1 MSKKHRGILEI
12 TKKRLKETPVKKYIV
27 ELTAAQRKELLHM
40 IATGKAS
47 ARELT
52 HARILLKADQGPEG
66 PSWSDRQIQ
75 EALEI
80 SASTV
85 ARVRMRCAERGV
97 QEAILPAKAS
107 AMRQRRLDG
116 SQEAYLIAMVC
127 GTPPEG
133 SARWTLRLLA
143 EQLVELGYVETVS
156 HETVRQVL
164 LANELKPW
172 IKKQWCIPTAPDAE
186 FVYHMEDILH
196 VYTRP
201 YDLARPQ
208 VCMDEINT
216 QLLSDTRDALPLEPG
231 KPIREDYEYE
241 RHGVC
246 NVFLACEPLTGKRYT
261 MVAAQ
266 RTKQDWAQFMRQLAD
281 EHYPDAEKIV
291 LVMDNL
297 NTHTLAALYE
307 VFPVAEARR
316 LAQRFEVHYTP
327 KHASWLNMA
336 EIELSALDRQCLS
349 QHLASLDM
357 AERHITA
364 WTIRRNR
371 ASVAIHWRFTAED
384 ASIKLKHLY
393 PSISD

>member
-1 MSKKHRGILEI
+1 M
-12 TKKRLKETPVKKYIV
+12 KKYIV
-27 ELTAAQRKELLHM
+27 ELTTAQQKELSHM
-40 IATGKAS
+40 ISTGKAS

-66 PSWSDRQIQ
+66 PNWSDRQIQ

-85 ARVRMRCAERGV
+85 ARVRRRCAERGV

-201 YDLARPQ
+201 YDPAHPQ
-208 VCMDEINT
+208 VCRDESNT
-216 QLLSDTRDALPLEPG
+216 QLLSDTRDPLPLQPG
-231 KPIREDYEYE
+231 QPERFDYEYE

-246 NVFLACEPLTGKRYT
+246 NVFLACEPLAGKRYT

-266 RTKQDWAQFMRQLAD
+266 RTKQEWAQFMRQLAD
-281 EHYPDAEKIV
+281 EHYPDAQKIV

-349 QHLASLDM
+349 QHLASLDI
-357 AERHITA
+357 ARRHIAA
-364 WTIRRNR
+364 WTRRRNR
-371 ASVAIHWRFTAED
+371 ASVTITWRFTAED

>member
-1 MSKKHRGILEI
+1 
-12 TKKRLKETPVKKYIV
+12 VKKYIV
-27 ELTAAQRKELLHM
+27 ELTAAQRKELSHM
-40 IATGKAS
+40 ISTGKAS
-47 ARELT
+47 ARELI

-66 PSWSDRQIQ
+66 PSWSDRQIKV
-75 EALEI
+75 ALEI

-85 ARVRMRCAERGV
+85 ARVRMRCAERSV

-116 SQEAYLIAMVC
+116 SQEAYLIALVC
-127 GTPPEG
+127 GAPPEG
-133 SARWTLRLLA
+133 SARWTLRVLA
-143 EQLVELGYVETVS
+143 QQLVELGYVETVS

-164 LANELKPW
+164 LTNELKPW

-201 YDLARPQ
+201 YDPARPQ

-216 QLLSDTRDALPLEPG
+216 QLLADTRDALPLQPG

-246 NVFLACEPLTGKRYT
+246 NVDLSCEPLTGQRYT
-261 MVAAQ
+261 MVAPQ
-266 RTKQDWAQFMRQLAD
+266 RTKQEWAQFMRQLAD
-281 EHYPDAEKIV
+281 SHYPDAEKIV
-291 LVMDNL
+291 LVMDTL

-336 EIELSALDRQCLS
+336 EIELSALDRQCL
-349 QHLASLDM
+349 
-357 AERHITA
+357 AERMPNIQVVQEQVTA
-364 WTIRRNR
+364 WQNQRNQAQATIN
-371 ASVAIHWRFTAED
+371 WRFTAED
-384 ASIKLKHLY
+384 ARIKLKRLY
-393 PSISD
+393 PSLQESKPSKEP